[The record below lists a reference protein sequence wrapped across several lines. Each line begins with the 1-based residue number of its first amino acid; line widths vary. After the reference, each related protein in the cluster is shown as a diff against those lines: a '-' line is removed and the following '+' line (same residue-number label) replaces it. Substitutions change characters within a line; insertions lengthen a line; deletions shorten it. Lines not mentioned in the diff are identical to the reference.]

1 MEIRIPCKSRKA
13 AEVYIEAAIRAGDT
27 HKMSAV
33 KGEDGTWEVIVE
45 TEEAMNNAQCIM
57 HNEAAERHQCTMHNA

>member
-27 HKMSAV
+27 HRMSAV
-33 KGEDGTWEVIVE
+33 KADGGVWEVIVE
-45 TEEAMNNAQCIM
+45 TEEMQNAQCIM
-57 HNEAAERHQCTMHNA
+57 QNETDKEGVAE

>member
-27 HKMSAV
+27 HRMSAV
-33 KGEDGTWEVIVE
+33 KAENGMWEVVVE
-45 TEEAMNNAQCIM
+45 SKEVLPDLGDEQHVRKETDNV
-57 HNEAAERHQCTMHNA
+57 